1 MGAGPK
7 YFHKQGLARLFE
19 LCIIHI
25 IYCIL
30 FILKFGPFWGLIY
43 GYLGYCVFYTI
54 MDWAGYEKVPTRDVL
69 PGVSVDPDHCRNI

>member
-7 YFHKQGLARLFE
+7 YFHKQGLARLYE

-30 FILKFGPFWGLIY
+30 FVLKFGLFWGLIY